1 MESAFW
7 DRVVAEGH
15 KVPRDPQDPPLA
27 DLTAELTAM
36 LGDPDPYRRDEVA
49 YPTLATWVEDGVY
62 DQLLEGLGD
71 GMTEGLLVG
80 LGEADTDTVFRRSF
94 SVLVLAEC
102 IVRDQS
108 EHLLTPETTLRWGD
122 RLAGWLVRERDLR
135 GFVPGKGWAHAVAHG
150 ADAVLALAL
159 SDGIGRLELT
169 VLLDVVADRLLVAT
183 EHRFVHGEHD
193 RLARATLGI
202 LRRDL
207 VDMSVLEPW
216 LARLATAAAQGER
229 PVDGPA
235 DVVADNVDSYLRA
248 LHLQVAL
255 APNPPVCRAD
265 LLLALIDRLREVH
278 PGLLGSLATGR

>member
-27 DLTAELTAM
+27 DLTAELTTM

-80 LGEADTDTVFRRSF
+80 LGESGTDTVFRRSF
-94 SVLVLAEC
+94 SALVLAEC
-102 IVRDQS
+102 IGRDQA
-108 EHLLTPETTLRWGD
+108 EHLLAPETTLRWGD
-122 RLAGWLVRERDLR
+122 RVAGWLVRERDLR
-135 GFVPGKGWAHAVAHG
+135 GFVSGKGWAHAVAHG
-150 ADAVLALAL
+150 ADAIRALAG
-159 SDGIGRLELT
+159 SESIGRLELT
-169 VLLDVVADRLLVAT
+169 VLLDVIADRLLVPT
-183 EHRFVHGEHD
+183 EHAFAHGEDD
-193 RLARATLGI
+193 RLAMATMSI
-202 LRRDL
+202 LRRDM
-207 VDMSVLEPW
+207 VDLAVLEPW
-216 LARLATAAAQGER
+216 LSRLVGAATPVPGGH

-235 DVVADNVDSYLRA
+235 DVVARNVTAYLRA

-255 APNPPVCRAD
+255 APNPPACRAD
-265 LLLALIDRLREVH
+265 LLLALIDRLRELH
-278 PGLLGSLATGR
+278 PGMLGR